1 MFKRSL
7 GADHSSALTLYKI
20 LPLYKA
26 LQWECHY
33 VKAEKVNS
41 VRISASCHNRSTLI
55 LFMKHIHFSLI
66 SRNPQTFSLLSL
78 YVLYRYDADCI
89 SLFGFVT
96 KTSFNVMGWCVSQT
110 DWRGFLGGS
119 FVLSKVAKNYSLHT
133 DARMHGTHNS
143 PSQSGLARL
152 VSHILCPLPRRS
164 VKFQISQTLISR
176 FGSVE

>member
-1 MFKRSL
+1 MEKGVSVKNTRVLTPRLEKQPVLTLVTSVFKRSL

-96 KTSFNVMGWCVSQT
+96 KTSFNVMG
-110 DWRGFLGGS
+110 
-119 FVLSKVAKNYSLHT
+119 
-133 DARMHGTHNS
+133 
-143 PSQSGLARL
+143 
-152 VSHILCPLPRRS
+152 
-164 VKFQISQTLISR
+164 
-176 FGSVE
+176 